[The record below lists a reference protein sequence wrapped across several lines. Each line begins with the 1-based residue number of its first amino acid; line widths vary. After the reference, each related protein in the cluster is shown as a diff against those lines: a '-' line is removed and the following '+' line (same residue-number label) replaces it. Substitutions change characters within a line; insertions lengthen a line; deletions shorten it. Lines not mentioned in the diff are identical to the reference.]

1 MLPAYRLPRDAA
13 GRGRDWHGEVKMQR
27 RYITVDVF
35 TDRAFG
41 GNQLAVVLDGGGLS
55 TAQMQAIA
63 TEFNYSETTFV
74 LPPRDKAN
82 DAEVRIFT
90 PVLEIAFAGHPNV
103 GTAFVLAT
111 MAKEPKPRLLFEEK
125 AGLVPV
131 DIVREQGRVI
141 RTELTAPQP
150 LARLAQLS
158 ATEAAS
164 CISLSADDVKTD
176 NHAPQ
181 IVTVGNAFLVMEL
194 HSREALKR
202 ARPDAAAYGQVLP
215 RDGARSVW
223 FYTRDV
229 PAAEA
234 PCERQARMFMRGA
247 SGLTEDPATG
257 SATVAAAA
265 LFADLDPMRDG
276 ELKLTVGQ
284 GFDMG
289 RPSILQTRVRKQD
302 GKIVSAHVGGS
313 CVQMMEGT
321 FKLAGE
327 GSSQGAPHAP
337 GIVPSS

>member
-1 MLPAYRLPRDAA
+1 ML
-13 GRGRDWHGEVKMQR
+13 R
-27 RYITVDVF
+27 RYITADVF
-35 TDRAFG
+35 TDRPFG
-41 GNQLAVVLDGGGLS
+41 GNQLAVVLDAGGLS
-55 TAQMQAIA
+55 TQQMQAIA

-90 PVLEIAFAGHPNV
+90 PVRELPFAGHPNV

-131 DIVREQGRVI
+131 DIRREQGRVI
-141 RTELTAPQP
+141 STELTAPQP
-150 LARLAQLS
+150 LSRLSQLS
-158 ATEAAS
+158 AADAAS
-164 CISLSADDVKTD
+164 CISLNAEDIKVDR
-176 NHAPQ
+176 HAPQ
-181 IVTVGNAFLVMEL
+181 VVGVGTPFLVMEL
-194 HSREALKR
+194 HSRDALKR
-202 ARPDAAAYGQVLP
+202 ARPDAAAFGKVFP
-215 RDGARSVW
+215 RDGAFAAW
-223 FYTRDV
+223 FYTRDI

-247 SGLTEDPATG
+247 GGLAEDPATG

-289 RPSILQTRVRKQD
+289 RPSILLTRVRKQD

-327 GSSQGAPHAP
+327 G
-337 GIVPSS
+337 

>member
-1 MLPAYRLPRDAA
+1 
-13 GRGRDWHGEVKMQR
+13 MQR
-27 RYITVDVF
+27 RYVTVDVF

-41 GNQLAVVLDGGGLS
+41 GNQLAVVLDAGGLS
-55 TAQMQAIA
+55 TTQMQAVA

-90 PVLEIAFAGHPNV
+90 PVREIPFAGHPNV
-103 GTAFVLAT
+103 GTAFVLASL
-111 MAKEPKPRLLFEEK
+111 AKEPKPRLLFEEK

-131 DIVREQGRVI
+131 DIVRAQGKVVS
-141 RTELTAPQP
+141 TELTAPQA
-150 LARLAQLS
+150 LSRLAEVS
-158 ATEAAS
+158 AADVAA
-164 CISLSADDVKTD
+164 CISLTADDIKID
-176 NHAPQ
+176 RHAPQ
-181 IVTVGNAFLVMEL
+181 IVGVGTPFLVAEL
-194 HSREALKR
+194 QSRDALKR
-202 ARPDAAAYGQVLP
+202 ARPDAAAFGKVLP
-215 RDGARSVW
+215 RDGAFSVW

-247 SGLTEDPATG
+247 SGLVEDPATG
-257 SATVAAAA
+257 SATVAAVS
-265 LFADLDPMRDG
+265 LFADLDPTRDG

-289 RPSILQTRVRKQD
+289 RPSLLLTRVRKQD

-321 FKLAGE
+321 FGLAGE
-327 GSSQGAPHAP
+327 E
-337 GIVPSS
+337 